1 MVIEPV
7 FLEGFAHGARFA
19 LWVSPEAGSPS
30 KGSILCIQPFGDEAT
45 LARRV
50 LVAQACRLAG
60 LGWTT
65 LIVDPFGTG
74 DSAGE
79 TGEATLDHW
88 RADLLHAARI
98 ARERAPGAFVLWG
111 TRMGALLACDL
122 LPALDQLVSA
132 TMFWQPAPTGA
143 GLLEPLLKLAKVG
156 AVARSGEAEGS
167 VEVAA
172 GVASGGGA
180 GAAADVGAAADGSAT
195 SDAPPAFEPAASVN
209 LGGYLLRHD
218 LVDGLSA
225 LAMRPAPVAP
235 RAAPRPVLM
244 LGVQRVLRA
253 NAVAPLWLAG
263 LAQEWLDAGYL
274 GNLRTVQGEPF
285 WASLEPSTPVAAFE
299 ATEAFLR
306 GVVEQ

>member
-19 LWVSPEAGSPS
+19 LWVHPEAGSPS

-167 VEVAA
+167 VEA
-172 GVASGGGA
+172 GGA
-180 GAAADVGAAADGSAT
+180 AP
-195 SDAPPAFEPAASVN
+195 SDAPVAEEPAASVN